1 MKYLQKSK
9 AGNFSATAQKH
20 DFDGPAGIG
29 NLAYA
34 GELALPYL
42 SAALKS
48 GKTLSNNWIRTL
60 DDVPWK
66 AALDIVT
73 GTGLI
78 GDATCDFSDAGAIT
92 LTERTVETKEFQI
105 NLDLCKK
112 TMRQSWQA
120 AETGNSLNSRMPTAF
135 TDHVIGHISGL
146 VAQQVEIDI
155 WSGNGGTAGNFTGF
169 TAAAVADP
177 AFAGGSFTTDT
188 AVNDVDLAD
197 NLTAVNVVAKIQ
209 LVLDSVSSAV
219 MGKEDFALYVSPK
232 TAFLYAQHLG
242 KEGYQN
248 DYQANEKPM
257 NIFGYP
263 ILACPGMPD
272 NQIVATYQSNLV
284 FASNILSNMGE
295 VRLMDMSPLDGSDNL
310 RFVMRYSAGTQHAI
324 GGDIWWGVVAA

>member
-1 MKYLQKSK
+1 MKYLQKTQAEK
-9 AGNFSATAQKH
+9 FSAPAKQYE
-20 DFDGPAGIG
+20 FDGPAGIG

-48 GKTLSNNWIRTL
+48 GKTLSNSWIRTL

-73 GTGLI
+73 GANLI
-78 GDATCDFSDAGAIT
+78 GDATCDFADAGTIT

-120 AETGNSLNSRMPTAF
+120 AETGNSLYSRMPTAF

-146 VAQQVEIDI
+146 VAQQVENDI
-155 WSGNGGTAGNFTGF
+155 WTGNGVTAGNFTGF

-177 AFAGGSFTTDT
+177 SFAGGSFVTDAT
-188 AVNDVDLAD
+188 VNDVDIAAD
-197 NLTAVNVVAKIQ
+197 LTALNVAAKLQI
-209 LVLDSVSSAV
+209 VLDAVSSQV
-219 MGKEDFALYVSPK
+219 LGKEDFALYVSPK

-242 KEGYQN
+242 KEGYQQ
-248 DYQANEKPM
+248 DYQANEKPS

-324 GGDIWWGVVAA
+324 GADIWWGQDLT